1 MSKVLNPMMTTFQN
15 EANSA
20 IYEYVMLNHSR
31 DVYYHYQSLVKG
43 SERISA
49 GITDSRGA
57 DLLDELQT
65 EPQARMSSNFPQSS
79 IEGGMAKRTLG
90 GIIEAGETAA
100 KVMRFRV

>member
-1 MSKVLNPMMTTFQN
+1 MNPLLIKEQKTANEFVSKYYGQ
-15 EANSA
+15 E
-20 IYEYVMLNHSR
+20 IYEEYE
-31 DVYYHYQSLVKG
+31 SLLTESK
-43 SERISA
+43 RISA

-57 DLLDELQT
+57 DLLDGLQT